1 MSFNASVV
9 IPALNEKENL
19 SRLIFALQK
28 GNISSIYIIDDK
40 STDGTESLMEK
51 FPNVHFLFRNGRLGL
66 ISAEID
72 GMRLTGTD
80 YVVVMDADLS
90 HRPEDVPGMIEQ
102 AIKTSSDLVIGS
114 RYMESGITN
123 DEFIRKVISRV
134 ANMLF
139 RVSFGINLYDCTSG
153 FRVYSRKACD
163 YIGKQV
169 DIENGYVGQVDIVNR
184 LTHNGFK
191 ITEYPVVFVK
201 RIEGKSKLK
210 MREIVNFF
218 LFVIYNKKIFRPMI
232 GLSALIVVMM
242 ALSFLLIRLV

>member
-1 MSFNASVV
+1 MPYNASVV

-19 SRLIFALQK
+19 NRLIPALK
-28 GNISSIYIIDDK
+28 GDNISSIYVIDDK
-40 STDGTESLMEK
+40 STDGTAELAEK
-51 FPNVHFLFRNGRLGL
+51 YPDVHFLFRNGRLGL

-90 HRPEDVPGMIEQ
+90 HRPRDVPGMVDL

-114 RYMESGITN
+114 RYTDSGITN
-123 DEFIRKVISRV
+123 DEFIRKIISRV
-134 ANMLF
+134 ANTLF
-139 RVSFGINLYDCTSG
+139 RISFDINLHDCTSG

-163 YIGKQV
+163 YLGKQV

-184 LTHNGFK
+184 LAHNGFK
-191 ITEYPVVFVK
+191 IAEYPVVFVK
-201 RIEGKSKLK
+201 RTEGKSKLK

-218 LFVIYNKKIFRPMI
+218 LFVIYNKKIFRSILGMV
-232 GLSALIVVMM
+232 ALVI
-242 ALSFLLIRLV
+242 LILVISYLFILFI

>member
-1 MSFNASVV
+1 MQYNASVV

-19 SRLIFALQK
+19 SRLIPALK
-28 GNISSIYIIDDK
+28 NNNISHIYIIDDK
-40 STDGTESLMEK
+40 SIDGTAELARK
-51 FPNVHFLFRNGRLGL
+51 YPDVTFFFRNGRLGL

-72 GMRLTGTD
+72 GMRLSGTD

-90 HRPEDVPGMIEQ
+90 HRPDDVPGMLDQ
-102 AIKTSSDLVIGS
+102 AIRTSSDLVIGS
-114 RYMESGITN
+114 RYTDKGITN
-123 DEFIRKVISRV
+123 DEFIRKIISRI

-139 RVSFGINLYDCTSG
+139 KMSFDINLHDCTSG

-163 YIGKQV
+163 YLGKRV

-184 LTHNGFK
+184 LTHNGFH

-201 RIEGKSKLK
+201 RTEGKSKLK

-218 LFVIYNKKIFRPMI
+218 LFVIYNKKIFRSI
-232 GLSALIVVMM
+232 LGTSALVILTIVISYLFIIFV
-242 ALSFLLIRLV
+242 

>member
-1 MSFNASVV
+1 MQYNASVV

-19 SRLIFALQK
+19 SRLIPALK
-28 GNISSIYIIDDK
+28 DNNISHIYIIDDK
-40 STDGTESLMEK
+40 SKDGTAELAK
-51 FPNVHFLFRNGRLGL
+51 QYPDVNFFFRNGRLGL

-72 GMRLTGTD
+72 GMRLSGTD

-90 HRPEDVPGMIEQ
+90 HRPDDVPGMLKL
-102 AIKTSSDLVIGS
+102 AMSTSSDLVIGS
-114 RYMESGITN
+114 RYMDNGITN
-123 DEFIRKVISRV
+123 DEFIRKIISRI

-139 RVSFGINLYDCTSG
+139 RMSFDINLHDCTSG

-163 YIGKQV
+163 YLGKQV

-184 LTHNGFK
+184 LTHNGFH

-201 RIEGKSKLK
+201 RTEGKSKLK

-218 LFVIYNKKIFRPMI
+218 LFVIYNKKIFRLLLGM
-232 GLSALIVVMM
+232 SALII
-242 ALSFLLIRLV
+242 FLIIVSYLFIIFV